1 MASYPVSAV
10 KISHDI
16 VETLVERETAGVTEL
31 ADALDLPKST
41 AHDHL
46 RTLQQ
51 LGYLVNEDGAYRLS
65 TKFLHLGKTA
75 RDTHELYVHGR
86 EETLGLFDRLEDRYV
101 QLVAEEHG
109 RCAVLMAT
117 GWQDRRPA
125 QGGRHYPTHVPL
137 HTNAPGK
144 AILAEMDCEAVDEI
158 IAEYGLPQRTPDT
171 IDNADALAEELER
184 TRTRGFAV
192 DRGELIAGM
201 CGLAV
206 SVATDRGVHGAVAT
220 YSTTEEFPENPTDLV
235 AELEGTTEAIEAN
248 FIFTD

>member
-1 MASYPVSAV
+1 MNSYPVSAV

-16 VETLVERETAGVTEL
+16 VETLVERETVGVTEL
-31 ADALDLPKST
+31 ANALDLPKST

-46 RTLQQ
+46 RTLEQ

-65 TKFLHLGKTA
+65 AKFLHIGKTA
-75 RDTHELYVHGR
+75 RDTHELFVHGR

-101 QLVAEEHG
+101 QLVAEENG

-117 GWQDRRPA
+117 GWQDQHPS
-125 QGGRHYPTHVPL
+125 QGGRSYPTHVPL

-144 AILAEMDCEAVDEI
+144 AILAALDREAVDEI
-158 IAEYGLPQRTPDT
+158 VAEHGLAQRTPDT
-171 IDNADALAEELER
+171 IGDSDELAEELDR
-184 TRTRGFAV
+184 TRTQGYAV

-201 CGLAV
+201 CGVAV
-206 SVATDRGVHGAVAT
+206 SVTTDHDVHGAVAA
-220 YSTTEEFPENPTDLV
+220 YSTTEKFPEDPGDLV
-235 AELEGTTEAIEAN
+235 AELERTTEAIEAN